1 MVARKLNTMISSH
14 PTLSR
19 GKGIS
24 GTSTF
29 QQHHRPLLVILD
41 RSSDLATPI
50 QHSSTYQALIDDLLT
65 HNANRVE
72 FTVQPSDKDKDEKE
86 QRRRRRPPP
95 PVVKKYDLDADQD
108 PFYSTYKFSPFPEAV
123 ESNGLEL
130 QDVSDRESQVK
141 SKTSSS
147 SSNEMKSDPSLPSDL
162 ASAVDSLPALLER
175 KKQLEVHTSILQ
187 AVMNQVAERDV
198 PLFYELE
205 NAMATGTYKTDIQKA
220 KTLVSNL
227 IKDPNKGNVN
237 DKLRLLMIYCLN
249 TNAPASDIDELLL
262 LLKQAMLAKSEK
274 EGLDADTKQKLEHGY
289 KALSYLK
296 KLRSM
301 HMIPNMSS
309 ATELPSSSST
319 GGSGA
324 AGADMLSSFMARA
337 QTQATGLL
345 AKATEKVS
353 TMFGKTHKFY
363 ATRVVEN
370 LCEMKPNT
378 EDDTFLYLDPK
389 ITKGEVDVSQLS
401 RGMRGQVRNVMVF
414 MVGGGCYAEYQNLQM
429 VCSSGGGSA
438 GVGGAASAGGAFG
451 GRTVSYG
458 CTELVNPEEFMAQLA
473 ELG

>member
-1 MVARKLNTMISSH
+1 MVARKLNSMISSH

-19 GKGIS
+19 GKGIT

-29 QQHHRPLLVILD
+29 QNHHRPLLVILD
-41 RSSDLATPI
+41 RSSDLSTPI
-50 QHSSTYQALIDDLLT
+50 QHSSTYQALIDDLLI
-65 HNANRVE
+65 HNANRIE
-72 FTVQPSDKDKDEKE
+72 FTVQPKE
-86 QRRRRRPPP
+86 NTDQNGRPSRRNRKPPAQQ
-95 PVVKKYDLDADQD
+95 KKYDLDADND
-108 PFYSTYKFSPFPEAV
+108 PFYSTYKFSPFPEAI

-130 QDVSDRESQVK
+130 QDVSDREAQVR
-141 SKTSSS
+141 SKTS
-147 SSNEMKSDPSLPSDL
+147 NTPSDLNDIHNANNNTQPSDL
-162 ASAVDSLPALLER
+162 ASAVDSLPVLLER

-205 NAMATGTYKTDIQKA
+205 NALATGTYKSDLSTA
-220 KTLVSNL
+220 KTKVTNL
-227 IKDPNKGNVN
+227 IKDPTKGDVN

-249 TNAPASDIDELLL
+249 TTATASDIDEMLLDI
-262 LLKQAMLAKSEK
+262 KQAMMDKAGN
-274 EGLDADTKQKLEHGY
+274 EGISVDVKQKLENGF
-289 KALSYLK
+289 KALTYLK
-296 KLRSM
+296 RLRSM
-301 HMIPNMSS
+301 QKISTDVNT
-309 ATELPSSSST
+309 TELVSSSS
-319 GGSGA
+319 SSN
-324 AGADMLSSFMARA
+324 ADMLSSFMARA

-389 ITKGEVDVSQLS
+389 MTKGDVNVSQLN
-401 RGMRGQVRNVMVF
+401 RGMRGQVKEVMLF

-429 VCSSGGGSA
+429 VSTSLGGANGGGDILNGS
-438 GVGGAASAGGAFG
+438 
-451 GRTVSYG
+451 RIVSYG
-458 CTELVNPEEFMAQLA
+458 CTELVNPEDFMSQLA